1 MVLLK
6 HLCFLPFCISFFL
19 LFTPILISSAFSTH
33 LPVTMSDNKTQNL
46 NNTTKGDK
54 DDRDDKEDTSN
65 TDPICAICLAPYT
78 GRVYLS
84 PCMHSFCAS
93 CLSAWADVSALCPLC
108 KSKPD
113 QIHWGVDTV
122 LGMLNTITVTS
133 SSPFYASGPDRWRD
147 RREAATAGG
156 LTWREALRNVAVQAR
171 KEEEQEQLDLA
182 STYADHQE
190 GDAALD
196 DTSASTTGRA
206 SESENEDG
214 CESVHQQEDQRVA
227 GRRSSDRNK
236 KRSRSHSRS
245 SSRSRS
251 RSRSTTPIDSHPY
264 DSDALFSSHASLFAR
279 GQLGQEHGSTDETD
293 FTAEEG
299 KESDTDTAGRT
310 ASRQEVYALGLEP
323 TPEQDFPLA
332 DEIRPIDVTFLTP
345 FLQQDLAV
353 LTNSG
358 IRPVDPII
366 LDLIISLFVRH
377 GSKVSSVL
385 FSRGGAGNA
394 HKRQALENKDT
405 QPSEWDAIELEVA
418 QWIALTPS
426 KENWNEMD
434 MAQLFVREMRRV
446 GKKRWTVKRWNNSV
460 HYQSMPPPP
469 PILPSAA
476 S

>member
-1 MVLLK
+1 
-6 HLCFLPFCISFFL
+6 
-19 LFTPILISSAFSTH
+19 
-33 LPVTMSDNKTQNL
+33 MSDNRTQNL

-54 DDRDDKEDTSN
+54 YDRDNRDGKEDTSN

-93 CLSAWADVSALCPLC
+93 CLSAWVDVSALCPLC

-113 QIHWGVDTV
+113 QIHWGVDTA
-122 LGMLNTITVTS
+122 LGALNTITVTS

-147 RREAATAGG
+147 RREAAASAGG

-171 KEEEQEQLDLA
+171 KDEEEQEQLDLA
-182 STYADHQE
+182 RMDADLQE
-190 GDAALD
+190 GGAALA
-196 DTSASTTGRA
+196 DTSALTTGGA
-206 SESENEDG
+206 SESEEEDE
-214 CESVHQQEDQRVA
+214 CESVHQQEDQRLA
-227 GRRSSDRNK
+227 GRRNGDSKK
-236 KRSRSHSRS
+236 KRPRSHSRS

-279 GQLGQEHGSTDETD
+279 GQLGLGHGSADEINP
-293 FTAEEG
+293 TAEGG
-299 KESDTDTAGRT
+299 KELDTDKAGRT
-310 ASRQEVYALGLEP
+310 VSRQEVYALGLEP
-323 TPEQDFPLA
+323 TLEQDFPLA

-345 FLQQDLAV
+345 FLQQDLGV

-358 IRPVDPII
+358 DRPVDPLI

-377 GSKVSSVL
+377 GSRVSSAL
-385 FSRGGAGNA
+385 IPRGAGQA
-394 HKRQALENKDT
+394 HKRRALENKDR
-405 QPSEWDAIELEVA
+405 QSSEWDAIELEVA

-426 KENWNEMD
+426 KENWNEMN
-434 MAQLFVREMRRV
+434 MARLFVREMRRV
-446 GKKRWTVKRWNNSV
+446 IKKRWTVKRWNNNV
-460 HYQSMPPPP
+460 LYQPMPPSSPP
-469 PILPSAA
+469 TLSSAV

>member
-1 MVLLK
+1 MSHK
-6 HLCFLPFCISFFL
+6 K
-19 LFTPILISSAFSTH
+19 TH
-33 LPVTMSDNKTQNL
+33 NL
-46 NNTTKGDK
+46 NNNTQGDR
-54 DDRDDKEDTSN
+54 DDRDGKDDTSN

-93 CLSAWADVSALCPLC
+93 CLSAWVDVSALCPLC

-113 QIHWGVDTV
+113 QIHWGADTA
-122 LGMLNTITVTS
+122 LGVLNTITVTS
-133 SSPFYASGPDRWRD
+133 SLPLYANRPDRWRD
-147 RREAATAGG
+147 RREAAAAGG

-171 KEEEQEQLDLA
+171 KDEVKQEQLDLA
-182 STYADHQE
+182 STEGDLQE
-190 GDAALD
+190 GGAALD
-196 DTSASTTGRA
+196 DRSASTTGGA
-206 SESENEDG
+206 SQSEDVDG
-214 CESVHQQEDQRVA
+214 CESVHQQEDQRLA
-227 GRRSSDRNK
+227 GRRSSDSHK

-264 DSDALFSSHASLFAR
+264 DSDALFSSHVNLFTR
-279 GQLGQEHGSTDETD
+279 GQLREGHGSTDETNP
-293 FTAEEG
+293 TAEGG
-299 KESDTDTAGRT
+299 KDSDTDAAGWR

-323 TPEQDFPLA
+323 TPEQDFPLS

-353 LTNSG
+353 LTDSG
-358 IRPVDPII
+358 DRPVDPII

-377 GSKVSSVL
+377 GSSMSSAL
-385 FSRGGAGNA
+385 FLRGGAGPA
-394 HKRQALENKDT
+394 HKRQALENKDK

-426 KENWNEMD
+426 KKSWSELD
-434 MAQLFVREMRRV
+434 MARLFVREMRRV
-446 GKKRWTVKRWNNSV
+446 VKKRWTVKRWNNSV
-460 HYQSMPPPP
+460 LYQPMPPP
-469 PILPSAA
+469 LTLTSSA